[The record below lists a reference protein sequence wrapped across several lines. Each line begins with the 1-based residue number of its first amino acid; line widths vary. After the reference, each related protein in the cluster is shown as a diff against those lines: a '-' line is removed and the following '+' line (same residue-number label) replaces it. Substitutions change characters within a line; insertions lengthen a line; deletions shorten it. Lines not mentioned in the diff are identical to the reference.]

1 MNEAHRLGLKVVT
14 EGAVVLGAPVGTD
27 QFIADDINKRV
38 RQLTHDLAAVAHFT
52 AHDKH
57 TLIRLCINQR
67 PVYLQ
72 RLLGLAHGSSAFQGF
87 DDAVTDALLDTMK
100 VVLPVERMAVRDQV
114 HSLRSLPLHLSGSNV
129 RHIGRPTTRVRA
141 LLLGRDN
148 IARFHATCRDRN
160 GGLCALLRA
169 QWRLE
174 HLLPQTHIT
183 PAAGY
188 DPTTDADTAWAVLAG
203 HTLGDIPASS
213 IIGDFVSGDP
223 DTSVA
228 RTEAVTRADNHAF
241 AADLALHTQTLT
253 NMRNSNQQHT
263 RILAAHVLSSS
274 CRHTGCV
281 LQSLPIRGRAVQ
293 DGPYIQLMRIRLG
306 VPCVM
311 PPTQWHCNCRDHGG
325 PHHSAYVERV
335 SEANLD
341 DDHQAAS
348 FATDPCHGLLCRRR
362 WRRVTKRHDS
372 IRDRLATVLGR
383 VSGTSATVEPRVLQ
397 PQDGADQR
405 RGDIKVSKHG
415 NTWILDVGVVC
426 PGTQRYVDQG
436 SGTTPGLAAEAYAA
450 VKVAKYADQDN
461 FIPFILETGG
471 RVNKAARDW
480 LDALTAPEPGEQV
493 PSQDDHPWNPQT
505 RTTTETVLR
514 EAMQALVRVQAHML
528 ARIVVEIRAAD
539 IAVEL
544 EPQL

>member
-1 MNEAHRLGLKVVT
+1 M
-14 EGAVVLGAPVGTD
+14 
-27 QFIADDINKRV
+27 
-38 RQLTHDLAAVAHFT
+38 
-52 AHDKH
+52 
-57 TLIRLCINQR
+57 
-67 PVYLQ
+67 
-72 RLLGLAHGSSAFQGF
+72 
-87 DDAVTDALLDTMK
+87 
-100 VVLPVERMAVRDQV
+100 
-114 HSLRSLPLHLSGSNV
+114 
-129 RHIGRPTTRVRA
+129 
-141 LLLGRDN
+141 
-148 IARFHATCRDRN
+148 
-160 GGLCALLRA
+160 
-169 QWRLE
+169 
-174 HLLPQTHIT
+174 
-183 PAAGY
+183 
-188 DPTTDADTAWAVLAG
+188 
-203 HTLGDIPASS
+203 
-213 IIGDFVSGDP
+213 
-223 DTSVA
+223 
-228 RTEAVTRADNHAF
+228 
-241 AADLALHTQTLT
+241 
-253 NMRNSNQQHT
+253 
-263 RILAAHVLSSS
+263 
-274 CRHTGCV
+274 
-281 LQSLPIRGRAVQ
+281 
-293 DGPYIQLMRIRLG
+293 
-306 VPCVM
+306 
-311 PPTQWHCNCRDHGG
+311 
-325 PHHSAYVERV
+325 
-335 SEANLD
+335 
-341 DDHQAAS
+341 
-348 FATDPCHGLLCRRR
+348 
-362 WRRVTKRHDS
+362 TKRHDS

-544 EPQL
+544 EP